1 MTVINKLLGLS
12 GADLLVA
19 IAAQADEL
27 KALWDA
33 WNKQASQ
40 LAARFPAWQVAQRL
54 AAQGSGLPA
63 IADARLQLKAIESGR
78 SLLNEPDPVAPVVAV
93 MTTALRAGLHAASEA
108 HAGAVAVALKQLDS
122 ESLWKKL
129 DPSQCSSILETHSIA
144 VPSKPNVGTGE
155 ELLAALE
162 ATSLD
167 ARQNMAPLV
176 AARVSSALAQAVKL
190 VTPSARRFAIAPVTL
205 TTGTDVETWLEARRT
220 ELLEGIKAGPVIL
233 G

>member
-1 MTVINKLLGLS
+1 
-12 GADLLVA
+12 
-19 IAAQADEL
+19 
-27 KALWDA
+27 
-33 WNKQASQ
+33 
-40 LAARFPAWQVAQRL
+40 
-54 AAQGSGLPA
+54 
-63 IADARLQLKAIESGR
+63 
-78 SLLNEPDPVAPVVAV
+78 

-129 DPSQCSSILETHSIA
+129 DPSQCSSILETHSIV

-162 ATSLD
+162 MTSLD

-176 AARVSSALAQAVKL
+176 VARVSSALAQAVKL
-190 VTPSARRFAIAPVTL
+190 VTPSARRLAIVPVTL
-205 TTGTDVETWLEARRT
+205 TTGTDVEAWLDARRA
-220 ELLEGIKAGPVIL
+220 ELLEGIKVGPVIL